1 MKKEEVKMSTRTSFN
16 IQVPSASYLRNDDED
31 EETKEEFGSNHDSDH
46 EEPITRVM
54 SSISHHRRDSVHS
67 DHMNPLTQCSSGVT
81 ISPLQSPSLRSMGNQ
96 SPSLSGSGSSLFHNA
111 ILAQVAGSS
120 DNNSDRF
127 SASSSVHS
135 YDMVKQEPVR
145 RRPPRKN
152 SLVMAAAHCLSPR
165 KKHTLFTPAEDLKL
179 RM

>member
-16 IQVPSASYLRNDDED
+16 IQVPSASYLNNDAADED
-31 EETKEEFGSNHDSDH
+31 TKEEFGSNHDYD
-46 EEPITRVM
+46 EDEPITRVM
-54 SSISHHRRDSVHS
+54 SSISHRRRDSVHS
-67 DHMNPLTQCSSGVT
+67 DQMNPLTASSSGVA
-81 ISPLQSPSLRSMGNQ
+81 ISPLSSPLRSMGNQ
-96 SPSLSGSGSSLFHNA
+96 SPGLSASGSSLFHNA

-127 SASSSVHS
+127 SATSSQHS

-165 KKHTLFTPAEDLKL
+165 KKHILFTPAEDLKL
-179 RM
+179 KL